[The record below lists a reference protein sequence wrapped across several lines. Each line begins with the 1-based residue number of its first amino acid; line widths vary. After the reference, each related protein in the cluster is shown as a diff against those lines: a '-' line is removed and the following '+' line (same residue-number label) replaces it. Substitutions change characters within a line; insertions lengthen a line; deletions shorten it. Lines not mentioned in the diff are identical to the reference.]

1 VERINRH
8 QMFMEIAK
16 VVAKRS
22 TCARLNVGAVI
33 TINDRIV
40 SIGYN
45 GPPSGHAHCSPECA
59 AAAAAKGCIRSVHA
73 EVNAMLFVPA
83 SERSSPKTMYV
94 TDSPCDMCALKI
106 SDPMFN
112 LEALYYG
119 NLFRQTS
126 LLEKIPKLYRIT
138 PSGYIT
144 DHHTSLL
151 ISFSAHDS

>member
-1 VERINRH
+1 MERINRH
-8 QMFMEIAK
+8 LMFMEIAK

-33 TINDRIV
+33 TVNNRIV

-45 GPPSGHAHCSPECA
+45 GPKSGESHCSPECA
-59 AAAAAKGCIRSVHA
+59 SAAAAAGCSRSIHA
-73 EVNAMLFVPA
+73 EINAMLFVPA
-83 SERSSPKTMYV
+83 SERASPKVMYV
-94 TDSPCDMCALKI
+94 TDSPCQACCIRIA
-106 SDPMFN
+106 DPMFN
-112 LEALYYG
+112 LEALYYA
-119 NLFRQTS
+119 NPFRETS
-126 LLEKIPKLYRIT
+126 LLERIPKVYRIT

>member
-8 QMFMEIAK
+8 LMFMEIAK

-33 TINDRIV
+33 TVNNRIV

-45 GPPSGHAHCSPECA
+45 GPKAGADHCSPECA
-59 AAAAAKGCIRSVHA
+59 AAAAATGCSRSVHA
-73 EVNAMLFVPA
+73 EINAMQFVPA
-83 SERSSPKTMYV
+83 SERSSPKIMYV
-94 TDSPCDMCALKI
+94 TDSPCDMCAIKI

-112 LEALYYG
+112 LQELYYG

-126 LLEKIPKLYRIT
+126 LLDRIPRLYRIT

-151 ISFSAHDS
+151 ISFLAHDP